1 MTRLPTVISLD
12 VGGTLIEPWP
22 SVGVVYAEAAN
33 AAGLPELDPA
43 MLNRQFFAAWR
54 TVRKLPRGFD
64 YSRGAWAD
72 LVRRTFGE
80 ALPADQADVVFE
92 SIWHRFIRPEVWRI
106 FPEVRETLEAWKSQ
120 GFRLTVLSNWDERLI
135 PLLKELRLDTFFED
149 IVVSG
154 AVGFH
159 KPNPVVFRLA
169 ERRWGV
175 APGEILHVGDSE
187 AEDFLGPTEVG
198 WQAMLVDRSGVN
210 SHGSRPDLG
219 EILRSMG

>member
-22 SVGVVYAEAAN
+22 SVGVVYADAAH
-33 AAGLPELDPA
+33 AAGLPELDPE

-54 TVRKLPRGFD
+54 TVRKLPGGFD

-72 LVRRTFGE
+72 LVRRTFAE
-80 ALPADQADVVFE
+80 ALPADLADVVFE
-92 SIWHRFIRPEVWRI
+92 SIWHRFTRPEVWRV
-106 FPEVRETLEAWKSQ
+106 FPEVRDTLETLKSR

-149 IVVSG
+149 IVVSS

-159 KPNPVVFRLA
+159 KPNPVVFQVA
-169 ERRWGV
+169 QKRWGIDS
-175 APGEILHVGDSE
+175 GKILHVGDSE
-187 AEDFLGPTEVG
+187 AEDFLGPTEAG
-198 WQAMLVDRSGVN
+198 WQALLVDRSGTD
-210 SHGSRPDLG
+210 SPDSIPDLG
-219 EILRSMG
+219 HILRLRG